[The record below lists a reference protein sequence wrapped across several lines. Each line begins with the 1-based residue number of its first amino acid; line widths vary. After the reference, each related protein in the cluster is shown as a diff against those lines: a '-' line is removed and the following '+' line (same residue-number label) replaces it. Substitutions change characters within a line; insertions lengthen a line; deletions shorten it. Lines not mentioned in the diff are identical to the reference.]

1 MRLKLLLLGVGF
13 SCALVS
19 AQQEQPAIV
28 LKAMKAELDRS
39 IGYLKTQGTPPYF
52 LSYSIVDQQRTS
64 VRATFGVLQSSG
76 EGHTRQLALGLRVGD
91 YSLDN
96 THEIRGDYA
105 SYQSRYAYIAIPIED
120 NSDALRTIL
129 WLATDTRFKRA
140 VDEYTKV
147 KTNKAVKVKE
157 EDVSDDF
164 SHEQPSLYI
173 EKPKMLKIDR
183 PLWEAKLKNYTRLFR
198 EHPNIF
204 GGDASMEAL
213 VETKYFIS
221 SEGTMLQTSATYVR
235 LMIYALSKADDGMEL
250 PRFESFFAFSPDGMP
265 TDEQV
270 IRKIQTMIDDLEKL
284 RVAPLVDPYSGP
296 AILTGGAAGVFF
308 HEVLGHRVEGHRQK
322 LETEGQTFKKK
333 LGERVLADSIDVVYD
348 PTSDHLNGSDLSGYY
363 KYDDE
368 GVKAQRVAVIENG
381 ILKRFLMGRTPI
393 EKFSSSNGHGRGQA
407 GFQPVS
413 RQSNLIIQS
422 KNPVPSPKLRQMLI
436 DECLKKQKPYGL
448 LFAQIEGGFTMTG
461 RTMPNSFNV
470 LPLVV
475 YRVHT
480 DGRPDE
486 LVRGVDLVGTPLT
499 VFGKVTAAGDDPETW
514 YGYCGAESGSVPV
527 SQTCPSIF
535 VSEVEVQ
542 KKDKSQDKPP
552 ILPAPFAKKAN

>member
-1 MRLKLLLLGVGF
+1 
-13 SCALVS
+13 
-19 AQQEQPAIV
+19 
-28 LKAMKAELDRS
+28 
-39 IGYLKTQGTPPYF
+39 
-52 LSYSIVDQQRTS
+52 
-64 VRATFGVLQSSG
+64 VLQSSG